1 MVQLQRI
8 SHHLHVQLVPK
19 PRDAAQLLGLSAIA
33 TADSGQDCFF
43 PLKPSQTKS
52 FQKITPSKIKR
63 KTPSLSLAGLSAAR
77 SGSFQSSS
85 LARHSP
91 VTSEA
96 FLSAFPISTINI
108 MTFPPRMKP
117 GCISLR
123 PEKTQ
128 PCGEHSTAQLFS
140 QGSN

>member
-19 PRDAAQLLGLSAIA
+19 PRDAAQLLGLSAIT

-52 FQKITPSKIKR
+52 FQKITPSKIKW
-63 KTPSLSLAGLSAAR
+63 KTSSLSLAGLSAAR
-77 SGSFQSSS
+77 SGSLQTSSP
-85 LARHSP
+85 ARHSP

-96 FLSAFPISTINI
+96 FLCAFPISTINI
-108 MTFPPRMKP
+108 MTPPPNEVWLHLHDTQK
-117 GCISLR
+117 C
-123 PEKTQ
+123 Q
-128 PCGEHSTAQLFS
+128 PCGEHSVAQLFS
-140 QGSN
+140 QGPN